1 MDNEIDQFRAAVRE
15 ALNPLIAHF
24 REGVRTRPFSE
35 AIIELERVLEASE
48 RVLDEELE
56 VLDQLLYEELSRAI
70 GTQDRGLQART
81 QAEVASADTNTGTN
95 ADKNRGIN

>member
-15 ALNPLIAHF
+15 ALNPLIARF

-70 GTQDRGLQART
+70 GTQDRTRT
-81 QAEVASADTNTGTN
+81 QPEAASADTNTGTN

>member
-1 MDNEIDQFRAAVRE
+1 MDNEIDLFRAAVRE
-15 ALNPLIAHF
+15 ALNPLIARF

-70 GTQDRGLQART
+70 GTQDRGSQDGDSQDGTRT
-81 QAEVASADTNTGTN
+81 QAEAASADK
-95 ADKNRGIN
+95 DRGIN

>member
-15 ALNPLIAHF
+15 ALNPLIARF

-70 GTQDRGLQART
+70 GSQDSART
-81 QAEVASADTNTGTN
+81 QTEVTSVQAD

>member
-1 MDNEIDQFRAAVRE
+1 MDKEIDQFRAAVRE
-15 ALNPLIAHF
+15 ALNPLISRF

-35 AIIELERVLEASE
+35 AIVELERVLEASE

-70 GTQDRGLQART
+70 GSQDSART
-81 QAEVASADTNTGTN
+81 QAEAASADTNP
-95 ADKNRGIN
+95 DKNRGIN

>member
-15 ALNPLIAHF
+15 ALNPLIARF

-70 GTQDRGLQART
+70 GSQDSAT
-81 QAEVASADTNTGTN
+81 QAEVASANTNP
-95 ADKNRGIN
+95 DKNRGIN

>member
-1 MDNEIDQFRAAVRE
+1 MDNEIDQFRTAVRE
-15 ALNPLIAHF
+15 ALNPLIARF

-70 GTQDRGLQART
+70 GSQDSART
-81 QAEVASADTNTGTN
+81 QAEVANADTN

>member
-15 ALNPLIAHF
+15 ALNPLIARF

-70 GTQDRGLQART
+70 GTQDRSSQDGART
-81 QAEVASADTNTGTN
+81 QPEAASADK
-95 ADKNRGIN
+95 DRGIN

>member
-15 ALNPLIAHF
+15 ALNPLIARF

-70 GTQDRGLQART
+70 GTQDRGSQDGART
-81 QAEVASADTNTGTN
+81 QAEVASADK
-95 ADKNRGIN
+95 AKPDKNRGIN

>member
-1 MDNEIDQFRAAVRE
+1 VDKEIDQFRAAVRE
-15 ALNPLIAHF
+15 ALNPLIARF

-70 GTQDRGLQART
+70 GTQDRGLQDSAQSQPEAT
-81 QAEVASADTNTGTN
+81 NANQAN

>member
-1 MDNEIDQFRAAVRE
+1 VNDDFDQFRAAVRA
-15 ALNPLIAHF
+15 ALDPLIARF

-35 AIIELERVLEASE
+35 AIVELERVLEASE

-70 GTQDRGLQART
+70 GSQDGTRQPEANH
-81 QAEVASADTNTGTN
+81 ATN
-95 ADKNRGIN
+95 ADKTDPDKNRGIN

>member
-1 MDNEIDQFRAAVRE
+1 MNDDFDQFRAAVRE
-15 ALNPLIAHF
+15 ALNPLIARF

-70 GTQDRGLQART
+70 GTQDRGSDATPT
-81 QAEVASADTNTGTN
+81 QAEEHRADQSNP
-95 ADKNRGIN
+95 DKNRGIN

>member
-1 MDNEIDQFRAAVRE
+1 MNDDFDQFRAAVRE
-15 ALNPLIAHF
+15 ALNPLIARF

-70 GTQDRGLQART
+70 GTQDRGPDGTRN
-81 QAEVASADTNTGTN
+81 QAEEQR
-95 ADKNRGIN
+95 ADKDRGIN

>member
-1 MDNEIDQFRAAVRE
+1 MDNEINQFRAAVRE
-15 ALNPLIAHF
+15 ALNPLIARF

-70 GTQDRGLQART
+70 GTQDRGLPDEART
-81 QAEVASADTNTGTN
+81 QAEAASADKANT
-95 ADKNRGIN
+95 DKNRGIN

>member
-1 MDNEIDQFRAAVRE
+1 VDNEIDQFRAAVRE
-15 ALNPLIAHF
+15 ALNPLIARF

-70 GTQDRGLQART
+70 GTQDRGSQTQIQPEASRADQA
-81 QAEVASADTNTGTN
+81 NT
-95 ADKNRGIN
+95 DKNRGIN

>member
-1 MDNEIDQFRAAVRE
+1 MDNEIDRFRAAVRE
-15 ALNPLIAHF
+15 ALNPLIARF

-35 AIIELERVLEASE
+35 AIIELVRVLEASE

-70 GTQDRGLQART
+70 GTQDSART
-81 QAEVASADTNTGTN
+81 QPEATGADTN

>member
-15 ALNPLIAHF
+15 ALNPLIARF

-70 GTQDRGLQART
+70 GTQDSART
-81 QAEVASADTNTGTN
+81 QPEATSADTN

>member
-15 ALNPLIAHF
+15 ALNPLIARF

-70 GTQDRGLQART
+70 GTQDSART
-81 QAEVASADTNTGTN
+81 QPEAISTDIN

>member
-15 ALNPLIAHF
+15 ALNPLIARF

-70 GTQDRGLQART
+70 GTQDRGSQDGART
-81 QAEVASADTNTGTN
+81 QAEAASADK
-95 ADKNRGIN
+95 DRGIN

>member
-15 ALNPLIAHF
+15 ALNPLIARF

-70 GTQDRGLQART
+70 GTQDRGT
-81 QAEVASADTNTGTN
+81 QAQTQPEGASADTN

>member
-1 MDNEIDQFRAAVRE
+1 VNDDFEQFRAAVRA
-15 ALNPLIAHF
+15 ALNPLIAQF
-24 REGVRTRPFSE
+24 REQVRTRGFSD

-70 GTQDRGLQART
+70 GSQDQEAPRADQDRG
-81 QAEVASADTNTGTN
+81 
-95 ADKNRGIN
+95 IN